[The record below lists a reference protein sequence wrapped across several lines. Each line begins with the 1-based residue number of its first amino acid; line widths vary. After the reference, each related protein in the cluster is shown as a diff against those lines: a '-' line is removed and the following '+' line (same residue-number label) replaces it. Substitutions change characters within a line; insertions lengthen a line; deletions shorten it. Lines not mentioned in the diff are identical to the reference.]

1 MIKPGYGS
9 RFKPNFGIIP
19 SFLHSPFL
27 HLRFPS
33 LGHPVNQLPI
43 AQVLPELKAALTA
56 PHIILEAPPG
66 AGKSTGL
73 PLWLLAQPEIAGRII
88 LLEPRRL
95 AARSIAQY
103 LASQLGEQPGQQV
116 GYRMRGESCVSKHTR
131 LEVVTEGVLT
141 RMLQADPELKG
152 VGLLIFDEFHERS
165 LQAELALAFAL
176 ECQQLRENLTI
187 MIMSATLDG
196 LALDELL
203 PDAVCIKSAGRSF
216 PVEVSY
222 QPRNLHTRLDEA
234 MGRAILR
241 ALAEHAG
248 SVLAFLPGEREIR
261 DTLLWLEKQG
271 LEKQGLEKQ
280 GPEGKT
286 DTEVE
291 LRPLYGRLSLQEQ
304 QAAIA
309 PAAPGRRKVVLATNV
324 AETSL
329 TIDGI
334 SIVVDSGIER
344 RAEFE
349 PPSGMTRLYT
359 RPISQTSATQRA
371 GRAGRLQPGSCVRL
385 WNQEQQQRLSVRR
398 PAEIEQSDLA
408 SFVLEC
414 AAWGCTPEQLLLL
427 TPPPEV
433 LLAAARQQLTDLQL
447 IHGSQLTALGRQVW
461 QLGCEPWL
469 GQLLLCAQ
477 AWQQQGHQGALA
489 DAVYLVSLLEE
500 GRWDS
505 GTLSGQLLARQ
516 SSLKQ
521 AALRWFMRLQAK
533 PAQPRGEYVGSLLA
547 NARPEWVAMLRQQSR
562 YGLAGGLSANLPKD
576 SPLQGKSMLAI
587 AGLGRGERGIFIQA
601 AEPLELAQLQKFVA
615 AHFSE
620 QAHLEWDSDA
630 NRVRAERQWCF
641 GSLVLQRTPLTNIS
655 PEQKAQCL
663 LGEIQRRGW
672 QALPLDEAA
681 EQYWLRLK
689 LAGQKLAD
697 LGFTVCDENS
707 WLDEAEHWL
716 LPYLTGLG
724 RWEALARLPWAQI
737 FKSRLDW
744 SQQQLLDTLLPGS
757 LSLATGTQARIRYRE
772 TEDPVLPVR
781 LQEMLGQSHSPV
793 LAQGRVSLVLE
804 LLSPARRPLQITRD
818 LAAFWAGSY
827 EDVKKEM
834 RGRYPKHH
842 WPDNPATTA
851 PTQYTKRHIKH

>member
-1 MIKPGYGS
+1 M
-9 RFKPNFGIIP
+9 
-19 SFLHSPFL
+19 H
-27 HLRFPS
+27 
-33 LGHPVNQLPI
+33 QLPI

-73 PLWLLAQPEIAGRII
+73 PLWLLAQPEIKGRII
-88 LLEPRRL
+88 MLEPRRL

-103 LASQLGEQPGQQV
+103 LAAQLGEQPGNQV
-116 GYRMRGESCVSKHTR
+116 GYRMRGETCVSKHTR

-141 RMLQADPELKG
+141 RMLQGDPELTG
-152 VGLLIFDEFHERS
+152 IGLLIFDEFHERS

-176 ECQQLRENLTI
+176 ECQELRDDLSI
-187 MIMSATLDG
+187 LIMSATLDG

-203 PDAVCIKSAGRSF
+203 PHAINIRSEGRSF

-222 QPRNLHTRLDEA
+222 QPRNVQARLDET
-234 MGRAILR
+234 MGRTIVSALR
-241 ALAEHAG
+241 EHTG

-261 DTLLWLEKQG
+261 DTLSWLQ
-271 LEKQGLEKQ
+271 
-280 GPEGKT
+280 GKT
-286 DTEVE
+286 DAEVE

-304 QAAIA
+304 QQAIA
-309 PAAPGRRKVVLATNV
+309 PAAIGKRKVVLATNV

-334 SIVVDSGIER
+334 SMVVDSGLER

-349 PPSGMTRLYT
+349 AQSGMTRLYT
-359 RPISQTSATQRA
+359 RLISQTSATQRA
-371 GRAGRLQPGSCVRL
+371 GRAGRLQAGHCVRL
-385 WNQEQQQRLSVRR
+385 WSQEQQQRLAVRR

-414 AAWGCTPEQLLLL
+414 AVWGCEPEQLALL
-427 TPPPEV
+427 TPPPAP
-433 LLAAARQQLTDLQL
+433 LLAAARQQLTDLNL
-447 IHGSQLTALGRQVW
+447 LNSSQLTALGRQVW

-469 GQLLLCAQ
+469 GQLLITAQ
-477 AWQQQGHQGALA
+477 AWQQQGHKGALA
-489 DAVYLVSLLEE
+489 DGVYLVALLEE

-505 GTLSGQLLARQ
+505 GPLSGQILARQ
-516 SSLKQ
+516 
-521 AALRWFMRLQAK
+521 AALKHQAQRWFRRLTA
-533 PAQPRGEYVGSLLA
+533 PAAVPTGQYVGSLLA
-547 NARPEWVAMLRQQSR
+547 NARPQWVAMLRQQSR
-562 YGLAGGLSANLPKD
+562 YGLAGGLSADLPQA

-587 AGLGRGERGIFIQA
+587 AALGRGERGVFIQA
-601 AEPLELAQLQKFVA
+601 AEPIELAQLQEFA
-615 AHFSE
+615 ASHFSE
-620 QAHLEWDSDA
+620 QAHLEWDNEA
-630 NRVRAERQWCF
+630 NRVRAERHWCF
-641 GSLVLQRTPLTNIS
+641 GGLILQRTPLTNIS
-655 PEQKAQCL
+655 AEQKAHCL
-663 LGEIQRRGW
+663 LAEIQRRGW

-681 EQYWLRLK
+681 LQYWLRLK

-697 LGFTVCDENS
+697 RGFAVCDENS
-707 WLDEAEHWL
+707 WLATADSWL

-757 LSLATGTQARIRYRE
+757 LTLATGTQARIRYRE
-772 TEDPVLPVR
+772 AEDPILPVR
-781 LQEMLGQSHSPV
+781 LQEVLGQSHSPN
-793 LAQGRVSLVLE
+793 LAQGRVALVLE

-818 LAAFWAGSY
+818 LAGFWAGSY

>member
-1 MIKPGYGS
+1 M
-9 RFKPNFGIIP
+9 
-19 SFLHSPFL
+19 
-27 HLRFPS
+27 
-33 LGHPVNQLPI
+33 NQLPI
-43 AQVLPELKAALTA
+43 AQVLPELKAALKV

-73 PLWLLAQPEIAGRII
+73 PLWLLAQPEVAGRII

-141 RMLQADPELKG
+141 RMLQADPELGG
-152 VGLLIFDEFHERS
+152 VDLLIFDEFHERS

-176 ECQQLRENLTI
+176 ECQELRENLTI

-203 PDAVCIKSAGRSF
+203 PDAVYIKSAGRSF

-222 QPRNLHTRLDEA
+222 QPRNLHARLDDA
-234 MGRAILR
+234 MGRAIVN

-261 DTLLWLEKQG
+261 DTLLWLERQG
-271 LEKQGLEKQ
+271 LERQGLE
-280 GPEGKT
+280 GKI
-286 DTEVE
+286 DTQVE
-291 LRPLYGRLSLQEQ
+291 LRPLYGRLSLPEQ

-309 PAAPGRRKVVLATNV
+309 PAAAGRRKVVLATNV

-334 SIVVDSGIER
+334 SIVVDSGLER

-349 PPSGMTRLYT
+349 PQSGMTRLYT

-385 WNQEQQQRLSVRR
+385 WSQEQQQRLLVRR

-414 AAWGCTPEQLLLL
+414 AAWGCTPEQLALL
-427 TPPPEV
+427 TQPPVP

-447 IHGSQLTALGRQVW
+447 ITGSQLTALGRQVW
-461 QLGCEPWL
+461 QLGCEPSL
-469 GQLLLCAQ
+469 GQLLLSAQ

-489 DAVYLVSLLEE
+489 DAVYLVALLEE

-505 GTLSGQLLARQ
+505 GPLSGQLLARQ
-516 SSLKQ
+516 GALK
-521 AALRWFMRLQAK
+521 AAARRWFTRLQAK
-533 PAQPRGEYVGSLLA
+533 PATPSGEYVGPLLA
-547 NARPEWVAMLRQQSR
+547 NARPEWVALLRQEARQLSR
-562 YGLAGGLSANLPKD
+562 YGLAGGLSADLPKD
-576 SPLQGKSMLAI
+576 SPLQGKNMLAI
-587 AGLGRGERGIFIQA
+587 AALGRSERGIFIQA
-601 AEPLELAQLQKFVA
+601 AEPIALAQLQTFA
-615 AHFSE
+615 GAHFSD
-620 QAHLEWDSDA
+620 QAHLEWDNEA

-663 LGEIQRRGW
+663 LGEVKRRGW

-697 LGFTVCDENS
+697 RGFAVCDENS
-707 WLDEAEHWL
+707 WLNEAEHWL

-757 LSLATGTQARIRYRE
+757 LTLATGTQARIRYRE

-781 LQEMLGQSHSPV
+781 LQEMFGQATGPE

-842 WPDNPATTA
+842 WPDSPATTA